1 MKIVVIGGGPGGY
14 VCAIRLAQLGGEVT
28 LVEKGELGG
37 TCLNV
42 GCIPTKALLHTAE
55 VYTEI
60 TQAKELG
67 LNAQAEVDWSA
78 VQARKQA
85 VVDRLVG
92 GVGGL
97 LKANGVEV
105 IKGLATFTGDHALTV
120 TSEQG
125 EERVGFDRAVIAV
138 GAGPKIPPI
147 PGADLPGVITSTEAL
162 SLPAIPERLV
172 VIGGGVIGCEMA
184 GIYQSFGSQVTILE
198 ALPELLVNME
208 PEIVSVLKSRY
219 AQQGIDIHTHYQ
231 VQSIAK
237 ADGGLIV
244 NTGAGEFAADYVL
257 MATGRGPDFTG
268 LGLDTAGVRVEHG
281 FIVADSRTM
290 QTANPDIYAIGDC
303 NGGIQLAHVA
313 SAEGEVAAEYIFGH
327 KSKTNLA
334 IVPSGVY
341 TSPELA
347 GVGLTE
353 AEAVA
358 KDYDVKTGIF
368 SLSGNGKSLISDD
381 SDGLVKFVADAKTDE
396 ILGLHLAAPRATDII
411 QEGALALRL
420 EATLEEI
427 TTTIHPHP
435 TIVEA
440 VLEGAL
446 AANDRAIHRP
456 PRR

>member
-67 LNAQAEVDWSA
+67 LKAQAEVDWPG
-78 VQARKQA
+78 VQHRKQA

-97 LKANGVEV
+97 LKANGVAV
-105 IKGLATFTGDHALTV
+105 INGTASFTGGRQLSV
-120 TSEQG
+120 TTAAG
-125 EERVGFDRAVIAV
+125 EEVLDFDKAVIAV

-147 PGADLPGVITSTEAL
+147 SGADLPGVITSTEAL

-219 AQQGIDIHTHYQ
+219 AQQGIDIHTNCQ

-237 ADGGLIV
+237 ADDGLTV
-244 NTGAGEFAADYVL
+244 DTGAGEFAADYVL

-268 LGLDTAGVRVEHG
+268 LGLETAGVVVERG
-281 FIVADSRTM
+281 FIAAAGTM
-290 QTANPDIYAIGDC
+290 QTTNPDIYAIGDC

-313 SAEGEVAAEYIFGH
+313 SAEGEVAAEHICGH
-327 KSKTNLA
+327 ESKTKLD

-358 KDYDVKTGIF
+358 KGHTVKTGVF
-368 SLSGNGKSLISDD
+368 SLNGNGKSLISGDG
-381 SDGLVKFVADAKTDE
+381 DGLVKFVADAATDE

-420 EATLEEI
+420 EATLEEV

-446 AANDRAIHRP
+446 AANGRAIHQP